1 MKSGL
6 IFAFGWVCASSIG
19 ATNSITLD
27 HAAVI
32 TTNGA
37 AVKGSTPPFTPPFAM
52 PIKGE
57 KYEIFQPLQ
66 SSLAPPLFAP
76 AKEFISYFE
85 DRVKWVNTLVQNK
98 DVQIS
103 VHEYATYMYL
113 ETIKSYVTAVVFND
127 AEKSVRPGK
136 INSLSP
142 FKKEMRKIGKDW
154 TYLGDTMT
162 GWARI
167 DNVRDLLHDVFKNNV
182 MGDYIE
188 TGVWRGGSSVF
199 ARAVITSAGETDR
212 VSYVCDSFKGLPPG
226 DRALDK
232 KDAGWDNWPYL
243 EVPVE
248 VVVNNFQKYAL
259 LDSNVV
265 FAKGFF
271 NETMLPLS
279 KKIKHLS
286 VMRLDVSGTRECNV
300 MNLFLYCCIAFLTQ
314 IHFSFI
320 FLLVG

>member
-1 MKSGL
+1 MLTTVSTGRRLQIMKYGLTFVFGWMCAFSIGTMKS
-6 IFAFGWVCASSIG
+6 V
-19 ATNSITLD
+19 TLD
-27 HAAVI
+27 HADAAVI
-32 TTNGA
+32 TIRGA
-37 AVKGSTPPFTPPFAM
+37 AVKGNSPPFAM

-85 DRVKWVNTLVQNK
+85 DRVKWVNTLVQRK
-98 DVQIS
+98 DVQTS
-103 VHEYATYMYL
+103 VQEYATNMYL

-127 AEKSVRPGK
+127 AEKTVQPGK
-136 INSLSP
+136 QISLGP
-142 FKKEMRKIGKDW
+142 LNKEYRKNGNDW

-182 MGDYIE
+182 IGDYIE
-188 TGVWRGGSSVF
+188 TGVWRGGSSIF

-212 VSYVCDSFKGLPPG
+212 VSYVCDSFAGLPPG

-232 KDAGWDNWPYL
+232 ADADWDNWPYL
-243 EVPVE
+243 EIPVE
-248 VVVNNFQKYAL
+248 VVVDNFQKYGL

-279 KKIKHLS
+279 KEIKHLS
-286 VMRLDVSGTRECNV
+286 VMRLDVSGTEECNV
-300 MNLFLYCCIAFLTQ
+300 MTFNSCIAALR
-314 IHFSFI
+314 S
-320 FLLVG
+320 